1 MTSASSRINAT
12 LASMAFALQ
21 SSNISAQ
28 SPPCRIKPTA
38 VGAVVVVVGEEEEED
53 ESREGDDDSA
63 VISEDNCDVSAA
75 DTRGGRRLRS

>member
-1 MTSASSRINAT
+1 
-12 LASMAFALQ
+12 MAFELQ

-28 SPPCRIKPTA
+28 SPPCKIKPQK
-38 VGAVVVVVGEEEEED
+38 VGAGVVAAEEEGEED
-53 ESREGDDDSA
+53 EIREGDDDSA